1 MRVGAET
8 AITIRLIALLSGASI
23 SSANILT
30 DIPKSNPLNI
40 DWDPAPAPEDG
51 PPLSRGA
58 SRDPSL
64 LPAQIGGIIGAY
76 LFSVCTV
83 GIALI
88 LIGRKLRVAI
98 QSSPKVLDIEMVEP
112 RAQITHPFDPT
123 PVSPSKGPRN
133 FSWPSPEKTD
143 RNPYVFPS
151 IVKEISPVDDKNPYV
166 DHRIVQADREM
177 QQRDLEDLYAHVMEQ
192 DAAKAAGVSPKEM
205 PPPPQL
211 QTTGLVPMVAPQRQD
226 SQPRRIEKQ
235 RPSQITISEEPQSPK
250 PQSRTS
256 SIISSLKS
264 PRKKG
269 LRSLRI
275 SSPIPTP
282 VSATFPQSAA
292 SDEEPLSPRYH
303 TPPPPPPVPKD
314 QAPFTHTRTPSHG
327 SPVSPERSI
336 AEQTYPYS
344 HSNRS
349 YHRANPSQTSVQSS
363 RGDPSSATSQTPLFS
378 NFHNQSR
385 PDVQT
390 TSPSSRKPQPIITS
404 NSPPPSNN
412 SSVRALP
419 LRQFEPALNSPSFS
433 MMTRRTVLETTQEQG
448 RGPNTGGLNTPWSAG
463 AVPYSPY
470 QPFTPIMPITPR
482 LVTKEERKAKKKAQ
496 GRTPAMELIK
506 SDDELWDSGY

>member
-1 MRVGAET
+1 MLVGAET
-8 AITIRLIALLSGASI
+8 AIIIRLILLLSGASI

-30 DIPKSNPLNI
+30 HIPKSNPLNI

-58 SRDPSL
+58 SRDLSL

-112 RAQITHPFDPT
+112 RAQITHPFDPS
-123 PVSPSKGPRN
+123 PVSPSKVPRN

-143 RNPYVFPS
+143 RNPYIFPS
-151 IVKEISPVDDKNPYV
+151 IVKEISPVDDKNPHV

-177 QQRDLEDLYAHVMEQ
+177 LQRDLEDLYAHVMKQE
-192 DAAKAAGVSPKEM
+192 DAKAAGVNPKEM

-211 QTTGLVPMVAPQRQD
+211 QTAGPVPTTAPQQQN
-226 SQPRRIEKQ
+226 SQLRKVEKQ
-235 RPSQITISEEPQSPK
+235 RPSEITTSEEPQSPK
-250 PQSRTS
+250 SQSRTS
-256 SIISSLKS
+256 SIISSLVS

-275 SSPIPTP
+275 SPPIPTP
-282 VSATFPQSAA
+282 VSATFPQSAT
-292 SDEEPLSPRYH
+292 SDEEPVSPRYT

-314 QAPFTHTRTPSHG
+314 QAPYTHTRTPSYG
-327 SPVSPERSI
+327 SPVSPARSI
-336 AEQTYPYS
+336 AEQIYPYN

-363 RGDPSSATSQTPLFS
+363 RGDPSSATSQTPLYS
-378 NFHNQSR
+378 NLHNQSR
-385 PDVQT
+385 PDIHAS
-390 TSPSSRKPQPIITS
+390 SPASRKPQPIITS
-404 NSPPPSNN
+404 NSLPPSNN

-419 LRQFEPALNSPSFS
+419 LRQFEPPLNSPSFS
-433 MMTRRTVLETTQEQG
+433 TMTRTTVLERTHEQG
-448 RGPNTGGLNTPWSAG
+448 RGPNTSGLKSPWSAG

-470 QPFTPIMPITPR
+470 QPFTPILPISPR
-482 LVTKEERKAKKKAQ
+482 LVTKEERKAKKKKE
-496 GRTPAMELIK
+496 GRTPALELIK